1 MIEPVSS
8 GLRRHWLWCGAWLAA
23 VSMASPALSASRAWL
38 IAGEADPRTPASR
51 PETTALWVAD
61 ILRST
66 PVAGNL
72 QTIAADPVPVPGEVP
87 SVPRPPAADHTL
99 PLQPLARVFGQQGYN
114 AATSRRPRVGPS
126 VAGARA
132 DTLATTLDKAFLS
145 LAPTDRGL
153 LFYTGTIRLHPE
165 DTAASALQ
173 LWDNTALTVRALE
186 RLSRRAPAS
195 TPLRFVVT
203 QCHAGTFQRLV
214 RPEARD
220 VSTLGPS
227 NSCVFTAEPVDH
239 LGGAC
244 DSPRATPTLPD
255 DIQPYASHFFAA
267 LAGRSRTGA
276 PLRRSPDL
284 DGDRSVTL
292 HEAHLHAV
300 IEGDSADLPRAS
312 SETYLERWQPLWLRY
327 LDTSSEPDNLYGRV
341 AMALAE
347 RLRLPLRGQPLLD
360 ALETRQQEMTT
371 RLQRLA
377 EESQRLD
384 GDIERLQATL
394 RRALAQRWPAAAHPH
409 TAAYAR
415 FLAHDVGTAQAF
427 LVAQTATYPT
437 LVARQERQAQIARDQ
452 QALDRQLTQFD
463 KLLRMRQLA
472 RLQRQ
477 FERHAS
483 TAARQ
488 EFGRLTRCEQ
498 TRP

>member
-1 MIEPVSS
+1 M
-8 GLRRHWLWCGAWLAA
+8 
-23 VSMASPALSASRAWL
+23 
-38 IAGEADPRTPASR
+38 
-51 PETTALWVAD
+51 
-61 ILRST
+61 
-66 PVAGNL
+66 
-72 QTIAADPVPVPGEVP
+72 
-87 SVPRPPAADHTL
+87 
-99 PLQPLARVFGQQGYN
+99 
-114 AATSRRPRVGPS
+114 
-126 VAGARA
+126 
-132 DTLATTLDKAFLS
+132 
-145 LAPTDRGL
+145 
-153 LFYTGTIRLHPE
+153 
-165 DTAASALQ
+165 
-173 LWDNTALTVRALE
+173 
-186 RLSRRAPAS
+186 
-195 TPLRFVVT
+195 
-203 QCHAGTFQRLV
+203 
-214 RPEARD
+214 
-220 VSTLGPS
+220 
-227 NSCVFTAEPVDH
+227 
-239 LGGAC
+239 
-244 DSPRATPTLPD
+244 
-255 DIQPYASHFFAA
+255 
-267 LAGRSRTGA
+267 
-276 PLRRSPDL
+276 
-284 DGDRSVTL
+284 TL

-360 ALETRQQEMTT
+360 ALESRQQEMTT

-384 GDIERLQATL
+384 GDIERLQTTL

-483 TAARQ
+483 STARQ
-488 EFGRLTRCEQ
+488 EFDRLTRCEQ